1 LDETDFVITL
11 DVLKKQSKDN
21 CLIAML
27 EEAANATTTPNT
39 EGATPSQSHTVTIS
53 SNQSTAPGIASTLN
67 SNPPQ
72 PTPKGHHSSTKAAIS
87 LCLHPNNKSIVFSRQ
102 PKPNKFEDNVL
113 IKMLQQKLCKRITAC
128 DSIRTLAD
136 GQAIGAFIY
145 NKPPKFIQHPQGEE
159 KTDSIGAVETPIPKK
174 LLFSPEPR
182 TGASISSG
190 VPTVSIRD
198 RPDNVKVAVSKL
210 KTAIEYCFIK
220 PQAVFVT

>member
-72 PTPKGHHSSTKAAIS
+72 PTPKGSHSSTKAAIS
-87 LCLHPNNKSIVFSRQ
+87 LCLHPNNKSNVFSRQ
-102 PKPNKFEDNVL
+102 PKPDEFEDNVL
-113 IKMLQQKLCKRITAC
+113 IEMLQRKLCERIAAF
-128 DSIRTLAD
+128 DSIHTLAG
-136 GQAIGAFIY
+136 GQTIDTTI
-145 NKPPKFIQHPQGEE
+145 
-159 KTDSIGAVETPIPKK
+159 
-174 LLFSPEPR
+174 
-182 TGASISSG
+182 
-190 VPTVSIRD
+190 
-198 RPDNVKVAVSKL
+198 
-210 KTAIEYCFIK
+210 
-220 PQAVFVT
+220 